1 MPHLQ
6 RQNERSLSGRAFV
19 LEQLRQIDVD
29 AQVRQFLMAREL
41 PKLEYHFEKH
51 GDLLNCDSIKEYA
64 LRFHHAIRRTY
75 TEMYVLRQSITRPV
89 LMWYAIDKFSQEVIQ
104 FNQQTGQPFSFYQM
118 NDWRR
123 FVEESLAVVVVLQDD
138 VWKVE
143 T

>member
-1 MPHLQ
+1 M
-6 RQNERSLSGRAFV
+6 
-19 LEQLRQIDVD
+19 
-29 AQVRQFLMAREL
+29 RQFLMAREL

-123 FVEESLAVVVVLQDD
+123 FVEESLAVVVVLQGD